1 MKSIEYFRPYH
12 SIRSRCIA
20 MNKYKVASITI
31 GISAS
36 IIILLSHLLLVDTSE
51 AQHAYQCDVWLTK
64 LADKAAVLDALL
76 ALRAKN
82 IDSHFNLTNMQG
94 LFLSE
99 LEKYENEC

>member
-1 MKSIEYFRPYH
+1 
-12 SIRSRCIA
+12 
-20 MNKYKVASITI
+20 MNKYKVVGITI

-76 ALRAKN
+76 A
-82 IDSHFNLTNMQG
+82 G
-94 LFLSE
+94 LK
-99 LEKYENEC
+99 KYRLISSTT